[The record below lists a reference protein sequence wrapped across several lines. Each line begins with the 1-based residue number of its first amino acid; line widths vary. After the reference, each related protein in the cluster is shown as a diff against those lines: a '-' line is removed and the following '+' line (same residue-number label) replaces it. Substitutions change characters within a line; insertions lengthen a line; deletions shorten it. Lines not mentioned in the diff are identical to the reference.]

1 MEQRASRADWA
12 AGLCAGVGT
21 IAMEPLAAIGPNT
34 GPSPALP
41 GAAR

>member
-12 AGLCAGVGT
+12 VGLCAAGT
-21 IAMEPLAAIGPNT
+21 IAMEPLAAIGPKT